1 MIMLGTTYTITI
13 GDYKMRIINYNNR
26 QIIVD
31 SVSFEFDTTST
42 GVVLHVKGNYG
53 SMNMNSLHELKEYI
67 NRVKLTYLKAKE
79 FEKQLNI
86 MGDFT

>member
-1 MIMLGTTYTITI
+1 MLGTTYTIQI
-13 GDYKMRIINYNNR
+13 GDYTMRILNYNNR

-31 SVSFEFDTTST
+31 SISFDFETTST
-42 GVVLHVKGNYG
+42 GVVLHVKGNYN
-53 SMNMNSLHELKEYI
+53 SININSLHELREYI

-86 MGDFT
+86 MGDFA